1 MIDNERRLYG
11 YIFKRIGVKGILH
24 HLAFKIGLTQE
35 DKFVYM
41 SKHYYE
47 RMAEENYEE
56 ELKQWY
62 YAVTGRSGF
71 YVTHPETYNDKIQ
84 WLKLYDM
91 SSQKTQLADKY
102 LVREWVA
109 QKIGKKYIIPMYGV
123 WESFSDIKFDM
134 LPNKFVLK
142 CNHGSAN
149 NIIVNNKLDI
159 NYLNLKK
166 QFDYWMSINY
176 GFKNGF
182 ELQYKDI
189 VPKIIAEYKLEN
201 QDGTQVEDYKFF
213 VFNGEVKLIQVDID
227 RFKNHRRNF
236 YTIDWKYIP
245 VSVLYPTDASVN
257 LKKPDCL
264 DKMIDIAQVLGKEFY
279 HVRVDLYLVSGK
291 IFFGE
296 MTFTHGSGVEQF
308 YPTSFG
314 KIMGDWLILPQSNC

>member
-11 YIFKRIGVKGILH
+11 YIFKRIGVKGIFH

-123 WESFSDIKFDM
+123 WESFSDIKFDR

-149 NIIVNNKLDI
+149 NVIVNNKLDI
-159 NYLNLKK
+159 NYIT
-166 QFDYWMSINY
+166 QTSHI
-176 GFKNGF
+176 KNGICSLKNQYF
-182 ELQYKDI
+182 SSQNSAQAAAELHSNAFCMY
-189 VPKIIAEYKLEN
+189 
-201 QDGTQVEDYKFF
+201 
-213 VFNGEVKLIQVDID
+213 
-227 RFKNHRRNF
+227 
-236 YTIDWKYIP
+236 
-245 VSVLYPTDASVN
+245 
-257 LKKPDCL
+257 
-264 DKMIDIAQVLGKEFY
+264 
-279 HVRVDLYLVSGK
+279 
-291 IFFGE
+291 FG
-296 MTFTHGSGVEQF
+296 S
-308 YPTSFG
+308 
-314 KIMGDWLILPQSNC
+314 L